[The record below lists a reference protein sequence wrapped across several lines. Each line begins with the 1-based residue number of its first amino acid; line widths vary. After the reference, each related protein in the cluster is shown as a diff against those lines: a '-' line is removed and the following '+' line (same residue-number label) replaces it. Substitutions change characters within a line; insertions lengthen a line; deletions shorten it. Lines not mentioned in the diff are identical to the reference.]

1 MVTRL
6 LTKDDI
12 EQFSQVSSTAYIHD
26 AAETEFDETK
36 DIFGTFT
43 DDGIL
48 ISQIECGFKNNIY
61 GKNSLKC
68 AAVGGVASRPEF
80 RRMGGVRA
88 TFKAVFENA
97 INKNCDIS
105 ILYPFSAEYY
115 RKFGYETVM
124 HYINAACSVKAFEKI
139 QRFNDITIATEA
151 HREEITEVYKKL
163 TYKNNLMFLREN
175 AENICLTPYNSMRFV
190 YFLNNGDDYG
200 YVFITPKRQEKTIHV
215 DEICFSSPKALLLL
229 LGFLRTY
236 DGNYDTIIFEKLPL
250 NTPIFNFLADE
261 NKYISKKICK
271 GGAARIFNIES
282 VLLKTDYPQ
291 NHGEFTLKITDE
303 EIAANDGVF
312 FVKYGDGECF
322 VERINTDDYDLSLDI
337 LAASKIILGREGV
350 STEELN
356 FIPGVCVKKDCEDFT
371 RAFGKRSTVF
381 YDDF

>member
-61 GKNSLKC
+61 GKNVLKC
-68 AAVGGVASRPEF
+68 AAVGGVASRPEL

-97 INKNCDIS
+97 LKKNCDIS

-115 RKFGYETVM
+115 RKFGYETIM
-124 HYINAACSVKAFEKI
+124 HYINAACSFKSFEKI
-139 QRFNDITIATEA
+139 PRFFDVTLVTDSC
-151 HREEITEVYKKL
+151 RQEITTVYKKAAR
-163 TYKNNLMFLREN
+163 TQNMMFLREN
-175 AENICLTPYNSMRFV
+175 AETFCLTPFNSMQYV
-190 YFLNNGDDYG
+190 YFVNDGDNYG
-200 YVFITPKRQEKTIHV
+200 YVFVKPCRKEKTIHV
-215 DEICFSSPKALLLL
+215 DEIGFSSPASLVQL

-236 DGNYDTIIFEKLPL
+236 DGNYDTVIFEKLPL
-250 NTPIFNFLADE
+250 YSPIFNYLSDE
-261 NKYISKKICK
+261 NKYISKKILI
-271 GGAARIFNIES
+271 GGAARILNIES
-282 VLLKTDYPQ
+282 ILLKTEYPK
-291 NHGEFTLKITDE
+291 NHGKFTVKITDT
-303 EIAANDGVF
+303 EISANNGVF